1 MTSIC
6 VYSSG
11 CVDFRATDNFKTY
24 HRGLF
29 TCKHKSF
36 LSVIR
41 SFCFCTIIRVRIL
54 LINFGKKEYVQRK
67 EILNMVNVFI
77 ILYV

>member
-11 CVDFRATDNFKTY
+11 CHREMTSVTVCIVVDVVDFRATDNFKTY

-29 TCKHKSF
+29 TCKH
-36 LSVIR
+36 LSR
-41 SFCFCTIIRVRIL
+41 S
-54 LINFGKKEYVQRK
+54 YQ
-67 EILNMVNVFI
+67 
-77 ILYV
+77 